1 MPEFAAAAPRV
12 ALLAR
17 AGKAADSLAD
27 ALRQSG
33 AELLVVVDPADTDEA
48 ALRALGPQ
56 AVLVALE
63 PSIEP
68 ALDRLDALLTDPD
81 LTVIFDEAELAAHR
95 AGWDAAR
102 WVRHLSAKLRRDDN
116 VLPPG
121 GEPEQEDLQPS
132 PGAVPK
138 PATAFTELD
147 FDAFAREAAQLAG
160 NVPVDGLPADA
171 TPAAPA
177 TPPVQGFAPAPV
189 AAPAPPEPVS
199 FAGLSLEPIEPAPK
213 AGAAPPPL
221 PSFDRDAIEVSL
233 DSLDLEAVSFD
244 GDAFDARA
252 VERVGL
258 ESGGLE
264 SAGLESVELDSADL
278 DASAF
283 DAHTFDTGA
292 FDANT
297 FDANSFDSMRIEAGA
312 LEASTLDAGALDAS
326 TFEQGTLD
334 EAALDE
340 AALARSPDAA
350 SSGVAPISFD
360 DDAFFLEELS
370 MSSTA
375 ADAPPRAALDDPGFD
390 LTFDAPAP
398 AAPPAEDVMSLEA
411 LFASS
416 IEAAREVPEATQ
428 RTTLPAA
435 DAPAPPPAAP
445 SFSFEGLSLASDDA
459 PAAPIEA
466 PRAAPPSH
474 DLSAL
479 EARISG
485 LSLVD
490 LDAGPASGG
499 GLGVDAGGHGA
510 VVIEAGLGGPDPTRQ
525 LLAALPPEFPAVVL
539 VRLHLQGGRYD
550 RLVAQMQRAAAMP
563 VALAEAGAIASPGTI
578 YFLPEGIDVHPG
590 SDDLAFIADPAPG
603 AQLFATLAPGRTALI
618 FLSGGDAQLVDAA
631 MAASAAGAL
640 VLAQAPEDCYDGET
654 CAELRRRGAGAGLP
668 AELAAKLA
676 ARWPSRSQA

>member
-27 ALRQSG
+27 ALRQAG
-33 AELLVVVDPADTDEA
+33 AELLIAVDPADTDEA
-48 ALRALGPQ
+48 ALRALAPQ

-68 ALDRLDALLTDPD
+68 ALDRLDALLTDPG

-121 GEPEQEDLQPS
+121 GEPEQDDLQPS
-132 PGAVPK
+132 PGAMPK
-138 PATAFTELD
+138 PARAFTALD
-147 FDAFAREAAQLAG
+147 FDALAREAEQHAG
-160 NVPVDGLPADA
+160 QVPVDGLPADA
-171 TPAAPA
+171 VPAAPPVA
-177 TPPVQGFAPAPV
+177 PVPAMPPAPAFTAAPV
-189 AAPAPPEPVS
+189 AAPVAPPPEPIS
-199 FAGLSLEPIEPAPK
+199 FAGLSLEPI
-213 AGAAPPPL
+213 APPPVAAPAPL
-221 PSFDRDAIEVSL
+221 PMPSFEDDAAEVSL
-233 DSLDLEAVSFD
+233 ESVDLEAVSLEHD
-244 GDAFDARA
+244 TLDVDAFENVEIEA
-252 VERVGL
+252 VT
-258 ESGGLE
+258 
-264 SAGLESVELDSADL
+264 L

-283 DAHTFDTGA
+283 DSLGIEEAT
-292 FDANT
+292 
-297 FDANSFDSMRIEAGA
+297 IEAA
-312 LEASTLDAGALDAS
+312 TLESV
-326 TFEQGTLD
+326 
-334 EAALDE
+334 
-340 AALARSPDAA
+340 PVA
-350 SSGVAPISFD
+350 SSTGVAPMSFD

-370 MSSTA
+370 MSSNA
-375 ADAPPRAALDDPGFD
+375 ADAPPPTEFADPGFD
-390 LTFDAPAP
+390 ISFDAPSPAP
-398 AAPPAEDVMSLEA
+398 AAPPPSSPAEDVLSLEA

-416 IEAAREVPEATQ
+416 IEAARDVPEATQ
-428 RTTLPAA
+428 RTTLPSTESPV
-435 DAPAPPPAAP
+435 DAAPPAVAP
-445 SFSFEGLSLASDDA
+445 TFSFEGLSLATEDA
-459 PAAPIEA
+459 PAAPVEA
-466 PRAAPPSH
+466 PRAAPRTH

-490 LDAGPASGG
+490 LETGPASGG
-499 GLGVDAGGHGA
+499 GFDDDTAGGYGA

-525 LLAALPPEFPAVVL
+525 LLAALPPEFPAIVL

-590 SDDLAFIADPAPG
+590 SDGLGFIADPAPG

-654 CAELRRRGAGAGLP
+654 CAELRRRGASAGLP
-668 AELAAKLA
+668 TELAAKLA

>member
-121 GEPEQEDLQPS
+121 GEPEQEDLHPS

-171 TPAAPA
+171 TPAGP
-177 TPPVQGFAPAPV
+177 TFAPV
-189 AAPAPPEPVS
+189 APPVPPEPAS
-199 FAGLSLEPIEPAPK
+199 FAGLSLEPIEAAPK
-213 AGAAPPPL
+213 AQPAPPPL
-221 PSFDRDAIEVSL
+221 PSFDQDATELSL
-233 DSLDLEAVSFD
+233 DSIDLEAVAFD
-244 GDAFDARA
+244 GDAFDGRA
-252 VERVGL
+252 VESV
-258 ESGGLE
+258 
-264 SAGLESVELDSADL
+264 GLESVELDSADL
-278 DASAF
+278 DANAF
-283 DAHTFDTGA
+283 DVA
-292 FDANT
+292 T
-297 FDANSFDSMRIEAGA
+297 FDAGTFDSLRIEAGA
-312 LEASTLDAGALDAS
+312 LDAG
-326 TFEQGTLD
+326 TFEQSTLE
-334 EAALDE
+334 EASIE
-340 AALARSPDAA
+340 RGPDAS

-375 ADAPPRAALDDPGFD
+375 DDALPRAELDDPGFD

-398 AAPPAEDVMSLEA
+398 APAPVASPAEDVMSLEA

-416 IEAAREVPEATQ
+416 IEAARDVPEATQ

-435 DAPAPPPAAP
+435 DAPAAPPAAP

-466 PRAAPPSH
+466 PRAAPRSH

-499 GLGVDAGGHGA
+499 GLDADAGGHGA

>member
-27 ALRQSG
+27 ALRQAG
-33 AELLVVVDPADTDEA
+33 AKLLIAVDPADTDEA
-48 ALRALGPQ
+48 ALRALAPQ

-68 ALDRLDALLTDPD
+68 ALDRLDALLTDPG

-121 GEPEQEDLQPS
+121 GEPEQDDLQPS
-132 PGAVPK
+132 PGAMPK
-138 PATAFTELD
+138 PARAFTALD
-147 FDAFAREAAQLAG
+147 FDALAREAEQHAG
-160 NVPVDGLPADA
+160 QVPVDGLPADA
-171 TPAAPA
+171 VPAAPPVA
-177 TPPVQGFAPAPV
+177 PASAMPPVPAFAPAPV
-189 AAPAPPEPVS
+189 AAPVAPPPAPIS
-199 FAGLSLEPIEPAPK
+199 FAGLSLEPIEPPPA
-213 AGAAPPPL
+213 AAPVPPPM
-221 PSFDRDAIEVSL
+221 PSFEDDAAEVSL
-233 DSLDLEAVSFD
+233 ESVDLEAVSLERD
-244 GDAFDARA
+244 TLDVDAF
-252 VERVGL
+252 
-258 ESGGLE
+258 
-264 SAGLESVELDSADL
+264 ESVELEAVTL

-283 DAHTFDTGA
+283 DSLG
-292 FDANT
+292 
-297 FDANSFDSMRIEAGA
+297 IEEATIEEA
-312 LEASTLDAGALDAS
+312 TLE
-326 TFEQGTLD
+326 
-334 EAALDE
+334 
-340 AALARSPDAA
+340 RVPVA
-350 SSGVAPISFD
+350 SSTGVAPISFD

-370 MSSTA
+370 MSSNA
-375 ADAPPRAALDDPGFD
+375 AAPPPADIAEFAEFADPGFD
-390 LTFDAPAP
+390 MSFDAPSPSPAP
-398 AAPPAEDVMSLEA
+398 AAPSPDEDVMSLEA

-416 IEAAREVPEATQ
+416 IEAARDVPEATQ
-428 RTTLPAA
+428 RTTLPAVDSPA
-435 DAPAPPPAAP
+435 DAAPPAVAP
-445 SFSFEGLSLASDDA
+445 TFSFEGLSLAPEDA
-459 PAAPIEA
+459 PAAPVEA
-466 PRAAPPSH
+466 PRAAPRTH

-490 LDAGPASGG
+490 LETGSASGG
-499 GLGVDAGGHGA
+499 GLDDDTAGGHGA
-510 VVIEAGLGGPDPTRQ
+510 VIIEAGLGGPDPTRQ
-525 LLAALPPEFPAVVL
+525 LLAALPPEFPAIVL

-590 SDDLAFIADPAPG
+590 SDGLGFIADPAPG

-654 CAELRRRGAGAGLP
+654 CAELRRRGASAGLP
-668 AELAAKLA
+668 TELAAKLA

>member
-27 ALRQSG
+27 ALRQAG
-33 AELLVVVDPADTDEA
+33 AELLIAVDPADTDEA
-48 ALRALGPQ
+48 ALRALAPQ

-68 ALDRLDALLTDPD
+68 ALDRLDALLTDPG

-121 GEPEQEDLQPS
+121 GEPEQDDLQPS
-132 PGAVPK
+132 PGAMPK
-138 PATAFTELD
+138 PARAFTALD
-147 FDAFAREAAQLAG
+147 FDALAREAEQHAG
-160 NVPVDGLPADA
+160 QVPVDGLPADA
-171 TPAAPA
+171 VPAAPPVA
-177 TPPVQGFAPAPV
+177 PAPAAPPAPAFAPAPV
-189 AAPAPPEPVS
+189 AAPVAPPPEPIS
-199 FAGLSLEPIEPAPK
+199 FAGLSLEPI
-213 AGAAPPPL
+213 APPPAAAPVPPPM
-221 PSFDRDAIEVSL
+221 PSFEDDAAEVSL
-233 DSLDLEAVSFD
+233 ESVDLEAVSLEHDTFD
-244 GDAFDARA
+244 VDAF
-252 VERVGL
+252 
-258 ESGGLE
+258 
-264 SAGLESVELDSADL
+264 ESVELEAVTL

-283 DAHTFDTGA
+283 DSLGIE
-292 FDANT
+292 DAT
-297 FDANSFDSMRIEAGA
+297 IEEAT
-312 LEASTLDAGALDAS
+312 LE
-326 TFEQGTLD
+326 
-334 EAALDE
+334 
-340 AALARSPDAA
+340 RVPVA
-350 SSGVAPISFD
+350 SSTGVAPISFD

-370 MSSTA
+370 MSSNA
-375 ADAPPRAALDDPGFD
+375 AAAPPPADIAEFADPGFD
-390 LTFDAPAP
+390 MSFDAPSPAP
-398 AAPPAEDVMSLEA
+398 AAPSPDEDVMSLEA

-416 IEAAREVPEATQ
+416 IEAARDVPEATQ
-428 RTTLPAA
+428 RTTLPAVDSPA
-435 DAPAPPPAAP
+435 DAAPPAVAP
-445 SFSFEGLSLASDDA
+445 TFSFEGLSLAPEDA
-459 PAAPIEA
+459 PAAPVEA
-466 PRAAPPSH
+466 PRAAPRTH

-490 LDAGPASGG
+490 LETGSASGG
-499 GLGVDAGGHGA
+499 GFDDDTAGGHGA

-525 LLAALPPEFPAVVL
+525 LLAALPPEFPAIVL

-590 SDDLAFIADPAPG
+590 SDGLGFIADPAPG

-654 CAELRRRGAGAGLP
+654 CAELRRRGASAGLP
-668 AELAAKLA
+668 TELAAKLA

>member
-27 ALRQSG
+27 ALRQAG
-33 AELLVVVDPADTDEA
+33 AELLIAVDPADTDEA
-48 ALRALGPQ
+48 ALRALAPQ

-68 ALDRLDALLTDPD
+68 ALDRLDALLTDPG

-121 GEPEQEDLQPS
+121 GEPEQDDLQPS
-132 PGAVPK
+132 PGAMPK
-138 PATAFTELD
+138 PARAFTALD
-147 FDAFAREAAQLAG
+147 FDALAREAEQHAG
-160 NVPVDGLPADA
+160 QVPVDGLPADA
-171 TPAAPA
+171 VPAAPPVA
-177 TPPVQGFAPAPV
+177 SVPTMPPAPAFVPAPV
-189 AAPAPPEPVS
+189 AAPVAPPPEPIS
-199 FAGLSLEPIEPAPK
+199 FAGLSLEPIEPPPV
-213 AGAAPPPL
+213 AAPVLPPM
-221 PSFDRDAIEVSL
+221 PSFEDDAAEVSL
-233 DSLDLEAVSFD
+233 ESVDLEAVSLEHD
-244 GDAFDARA
+244 TLDVDAF
-252 VERVGL
+252 
-258 ESGGLE
+258 
-264 SAGLESVELDSADL
+264 ESVELEAVTL

-283 DAHTFDTGA
+283 DSLGIE
-292 FDANT
+292 DAT
-297 FDANSFDSMRIEAGA
+297 IEEAT
-312 LEASTLDAGALDAS
+312 LE
-326 TFEQGTLD
+326 
-334 EAALDE
+334 
-340 AALARSPDAA
+340 RVPVA
-350 SSGVAPISFD
+350 SSTGVAPISFD

-370 MSSTA
+370 MSSNA
-375 ADAPPRAALDDPGFD
+375 AAPPPADIAEFADPGFD
-390 LTFDAPAP
+390 MSFDAPSPAP
-398 AAPPAEDVMSLEA
+398 AAPSPDEDVMSLEA

-416 IEAAREVPEATQ
+416 IEAARDVPEATQ
-428 RTTLPAA
+428 RTTLPSTESPV
-435 DAPAPPPAAP
+435 DAAPPVAAP
-445 SFSFEGLSLASDDA
+445 SFSFEGLSLAPEDA
-459 PAAPIEA
+459 PAAPVEA
-466 PRAAPPSH
+466 PRAAPRTH

-490 LDAGPASGG
+490 LETGSASGG
-499 GLGVDAGGHGA
+499 GLDDDTAGGHGA

-525 LLAALPPEFPAVVL
+525 LLAALPPEFPAIVL

-590 SDDLAFIADPAPG
+590 SDGLGFIADPAPG

-654 CAELRRRGAGAGLP
+654 CAELRRRGASAGLP
-668 AELAAKLA
+668 TELAAKLA

>member
-121 GEPEQEDLQPS
+121 GEPEQEDLHPS

-171 TPAAPA
+171 APPAPA
-177 TPPVQGFAPAPV
+177 MPPAQAFAPTPVAPPV
-189 AAPAPPEPVS
+189 PPEPAS
-199 FAGLSLEPIEPAPK
+199 FAGLSLEPIEAAPK
-213 AGAAPPPL
+213 AQPAPPPL
-221 PSFDRDAIEVSL
+221 PSFDQDATELSL
-233 DSLDLEAVSFD
+233 DSIDLEAVAFD
-244 GDAFDARA
+244 GDAFDGRA
-252 VERVGL
+252 VESV
-258 ESGGLE
+258 
-264 SAGLESVELDSADL
+264 GLESVELDSADL
-278 DASAF
+278 DANAF
-283 DAHTFDTGA
+283 DAGTFD
-292 FDANT
+292 
-297 FDANSFDSMRIEAGA
+297 SLRIE
-312 LEASTLDAGALDAS
+312 AGALDAS
-326 TFEQGTLD
+326 TLDASALDAGTFEQSTLE
-334 EAALDE
+334 EASLE
-340 AALARSPDAA
+340 RGPDAS

-375 ADAPPRAALDDPGFD
+375 ADAPPRAELDDPGFD

-398 AAPPAEDVMSLEA
+398 APAPVASPAEDVMSLEA

-416 IEAAREVPEATQ
+416 IEAARDVPEATQ

-435 DAPAPPPAAP
+435 DAPAAPPAAP

-466 PRAAPPSH
+466 PRAAPRSH

-499 GLGVDAGGHGA
+499 GLDADAGGHGA

>member
-121 GEPEQEDLQPS
+121 GEPEQEDLHPS

-177 TPPVQGFAPAPV
+177 TPPAQAFAPAPV
-189 AAPAPPEPVS
+189 APPAPPESVA

-213 AGAAPPPL
+213 AEPAPPPPL
-221 PSFDRDAIEVSL
+221 PSFDREATELSL
-233 DSLDLEAVSFD
+233 DSIDLEAVSFD
-244 GDAFDARA
+244 ADAFDGRA
-252 VERVGL
+252 VEDV
-258 ESGGLE
+258 
-264 SAGLESVELDSADL
+264 GLESVELDSADL
-278 DASAF
+278 DA
-283 DAHTFDTGA
+283 GA

-297 FDANSFDSMRIEAGA
+297 FDANTFESLRIEAGA
-312 LEASTLDAGALDAS
+312 LDAGTLDAGKFDAG
-326 TFEQGTLD
+326 TLEQGALA
-334 EAALDE
+334 EAAP
-340 AALARSPDAA
+340 ARSPDAS

-375 ADAPPRAALDDPGFD
+375 ADAPPRVELDDPGFD
-390 LTFDAPAP
+390 LTFDAPSPAP
-398 AAPPAEDVMSLEA
+398 AAPSPAEDVMSLEA

-435 DAPAPPPAAP
+435 DAPAAPPPAAP

-466 PRAAPPSH
+466 PRAAPRSH

-499 GLGVDAGGHGA
+499 GLDADAGGHGA

-578 YFLPEGIDVHPG
+578 YFLPEGIDVHAG

-654 CAELRRRGAGAGLP
+654 CAELRRRGAVAGLP

>member
-17 AGKAADSLAD
+17 AGKAADSLAE
-27 ALRQSG
+27 ALRQAG
-33 AELLVVVDPADTDEA
+33 AELLIAVDPADTDEA
-48 ALRALGPQ
+48 ALRALDLQ

-63 PSIEP
+63 PSIET
-68 ALDRLDALLTDPD
+68 ALDRLDALLTDPG
-81 LTVIFDEAELAAHR
+81 LTVIFDEADLAAHR

-121 GEPEQEDLQPS
+121 GEPEQDELHPS
-132 PGAVPK
+132 PGAMPK
-138 PATAFTELD
+138 PARAFTELD
-147 FDAFAREAAQLAG
+147 FDALAREAAQHAG
-160 NVPVDGLPADA
+160 QVPVDGLPADA
-171 TPAAPA
+171 MPPAPA
-177 TPPVQGFAPAPV
+177 FAPAPV
-189 AAPAPPEPVS
+189 AAPVAPPPAPIS
-199 FAGLSLEPIEPAPK
+199 FAGLSLEPIEPPPA
-213 AGAAPPPL
+213 AAPVPP
-221 PSFDRDAIEVSL
+221 PMPPFEDDAAEVSL
-233 DSLDLEAVSFD
+233 ESVDLEAVSLERD
-244 GDAFDARA
+244 TLDVDAFENVEIEA
-252 VERVGL
+252 VT
-258 ESGGLE
+258 
-264 SAGLESVELDSADL
+264 L

-283 DAHTFDTGA
+283 DSLGIEEATIE
-292 FDANT
+292 DAT
-297 FDANSFDSMRIEAGA
+297 IEDVT
-312 LEASTLDAGALDAS
+312 LESV
-326 TFEQGTLD
+326 
-334 EAALDE
+334 
-340 AALARSPDAA
+340 PAA
-350 SSGVAPISFD
+350 SSTGVAPMSFD

-370 MSSTA
+370 MSSNA
-375 ADAPPRAALDDPGFD
+375 ADAPPPADPGFD
-390 LTFDAPAP
+390 ISFDAPSPAP
-398 AAPPAEDVMSLEA
+398 AAPSPAEDVLSLEA

-416 IEAAREVPEATQ
+416 IEAARDVPEATQ
-428 RTTLPAA
+428 RTTLPSTESSAHV
-435 DAPAPPPAAP
+435 APPAVAP
-445 SFSFEGLSLASDDA
+445 TFSFEGLSLAPEDA
-459 PAAPIEA
+459 PVAPVEA
-466 PRAAPPSH
+466 PRVAPRTH

-490 LDAGPASGG
+490 LESGSASGG
-499 GLGVDAGGHGA
+499 GLDDDAAGGHGA

-539 VRLHLQGGRYD
+539 VRLRLQGGRYD
-550 RLVAQMQRAAAMP
+550 SLVAQMQRAAAMP

-590 SDDLAFIADPAPG
+590 SDGLGFIADPAPG

-668 AELAAKLA
+668 TELAAKLA

>member
-27 ALRQSG
+27 ALRQAG
-33 AELLVVVDPADTDEA
+33 AELLIAVDPADTDEA

-68 ALDRLDALLTDPD
+68 ALDRLDALLTDPG

-121 GEPEQEDLQPS
+121 GEPEQADLHPS
-132 PGAVPK
+132 PGAMPK
-138 PATAFTELD
+138 PARAFTALD
-147 FDAFAREAAQLAG
+147 FDALAREAEQHAG
-160 NVPVDGLPADA
+160 QVPVDGLPADA
-171 TPAAPA
+171 MPAAPPVA
-177 TPPVQGFAPAPV
+177 PAIPPAPAFAPV
-189 AAPAPPEPVS
+189 AAPVAPPPESIS
-199 FAGLSLEPIEPAPK
+199 FAGLSLEPI
-213 AGAAPPPL
+213 APPPVAAPAPPPM
-221 PSFDRDAIEVSL
+221 PSFEDDSAEVSL
-233 DSLDLEAVSFD
+233 ESVDLEAVSLERD
-244 GDAFDARA
+244 TLDVDAF
-252 VERVGL
+252 
-258 ESGGLE
+258 
-264 SAGLESVELDSADL
+264 ESVEIEAVTL
-278 DASAF
+278 DASAYDSLGIE
-283 DAHTFDTGA
+283 DATIEETTIGDT
-292 FDANT
+292 T
-297 FDANSFDSMRIEAGA
+297 
-312 LEASTLDAGALDAS
+312 LE
-326 TFEQGTLD
+326 
-334 EAALDE
+334 
-340 AALARSPDAA
+340 RVPVA
-350 SSGVAPISFD
+350 SSAGVAPISFD

-370 MSSTA
+370 MSSNA
-375 ADAPPRAALDDPGFD
+375 ADAPPLADAAERADPGFD
-390 LTFDAPAP
+390 MTFDAPAP
-398 AAPPAEDVMSLEA
+398 AAPSPAEDVLSLEA

-416 IEAAREVPEATQ
+416 IEAARDVPEATQ
-428 RTTLPAA
+428 RTTLPSTESPA
-435 DAPAPPPAAP
+435 DAAPPAVAP
-445 SFSFEGLSLASDDA
+445 SFSFEGLSLAPEDA
-459 PAAPIEA
+459 PDAPVEA
-466 PRAAPPSH
+466 PRATPRTH

-490 LDAGPASGG
+490 LETGPASGG
-499 GLGVDAGGHGA
+499 SLDDDTAGGYGA

-539 VRLHLQGGRYD
+539 VRLRLQGGRYD

-590 SDDLAFIADPAPG
+590 SDGLGFIADPAPG

-654 CAELRRRGAGAGLP
+654 CAELRRRGASAGLP
-668 AELAAKLA
+668 TELAAKLA